1 MAEIIKLNR
10 IESQDLPTIT
20 VKGCVGKMLTKTE
33 LGEYRK
39 ADLNY
44 CKVSDLT
51 DIADLKINT
60 KDSIINRIS
69 KYFETVKNPYMFRV
83 GDVGVKINCIGDKDL
98 ADSIINLSSLK

>member
-1 MAEIIKLNR
+1 
-10 IESQDLPTIT
+10 
-20 VKGCVGKMLTKTE
+20 MLTKTE

-98 ADSIINLSSLK
+98 ADSIINLSSFK